1 MTSPRTSYIR
11 DLRKLVRLAWRFKVP
26 VVFSSAGGDGSD
38 EHVDELVEVLK
49 EICDEEGNE

>member
-1 MTSPRTSYIR
+1 MTSPRTSYTR
-11 DLRKLVRLAWRFKVP
+11 DLRKLVRLAWWFKVP
-26 VVFSSAGGDGSD
+26 LVFSSAGGDGSD